1 MKYVYTTSALINFL
15 TKKALLT
22 EISTAQILSRPSK
35 FESNFTTYLFFL
47 TNLNKKSKLQT
58 NKYRSIVMN
67 KFFSDSLQF
76 IKIFNKDGLLQKYYL
91 LINNLLIMHRQFF
104 EKLNTFFSIQ
114 YQNYHPFH
122 VFAKTN
128 YNFYKLS
135 FLLNFV
141 TTILD
146 PCIQVKVITLPK
158 FIQKKYR
165 KKYDFQIKHVHILN
179 RKRYVFKRILI
190 NSNFVNYLKI
200 QYRLYLALINIFLKP
215 DSNLVYNEKINFYK
229 YALKVYKAG
238 LLKLGSL

>member
-1 MKYVYTTSALINFL
+1 MKYFHTTTTLIEFL
-15 TKKALLT
+15 TNQRQFL
-22 EISTAQILSRPSK
+22 EIAITQNLARPSK
-35 FESNFTTYLFFL
+35 FESNFSTYLFFL
-47 TNLNKKSKLQT
+47 VNLNKKSKLKT
-58 NKYRSIVMN
+58 NKHRSIVMN
-67 KFFSDSLQF
+67 KFFSESLQF

-91 LINNLLIMHRQFF
+91 LINSLLIMHRQFF
-104 EKLNTFFSIQ
+104 EKLNIFFNTQ

-179 RKRYVFKRILI
+179 RKRYVFKRIVL
-190 NSNFVNYLKI
+190 NSNFINYLKI

-215 DSNLVYNEKINFYK
+215 DSNLVYNEKINFYR